1 MSKFQIVLIA
11 FFAVFIVLG
20 VMAFSLYRGS
30 SNENIAMTVWGDIS
44 SQDFNLLLNTAAINQ
59 DRMFNVSYVEKS
71 SETIDAEFTEAL
83 AQGVSPDLI
92 ILTQDK
98 LWKNKAKLLP
108 ISYSKI
114 SERDF
119 RATFIEQGFTFSHG
133 TSATDAIL
141 GRDLRRRDQS
151 F

>member
-1 MSKFQIVLIA
+1 MSKFQIILIA

-30 SNENIAMTVWGDIS
+30 RNENIAVIVWGDIS

-83 AQGVSPDLI
+83 AQGVGPDLI

-98 LWKNKAKLLP
+98 FWKNKAKLLP

-119 RATFIEQGFTFSHG
+119 KATFIEEGELKISFTN
-133 TSATDAIL
+133 L
-141 GRDLRRRDQS
+141 
-151 F
+151 